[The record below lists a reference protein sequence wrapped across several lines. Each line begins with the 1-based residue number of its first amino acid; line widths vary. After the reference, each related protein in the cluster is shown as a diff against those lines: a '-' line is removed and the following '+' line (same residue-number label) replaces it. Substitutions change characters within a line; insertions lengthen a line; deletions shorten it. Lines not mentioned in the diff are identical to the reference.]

1 MQCWTLQS
9 WTDYSV
15 VGLALC
21 WPATLYSVQESVLT
35 QSHIKLV
42 CTCKIIAI
50 YYWRLTFKLKLTVL
64 AQHPFNDI
72 ELMSTV
78 FRVLL
83 PKFRFIRLQLDF
95 LLLLWRNHT
104 TFKVTVVNFIV
115 FSLLMSPWTYP
126 ASWSVCSMVLTP
138 WNCRKLVLISDKRYS
153 KIECGCK
160 FRLFIYSHGKY

>member
-1 MQCWTLQS
+1 MQCWTVQS

-72 ELMSTV
+72 KLMSTA

-83 PKFRFIRLQLDF
+83 PKFRFSY
-95 LLLLWRNHT
+95 
-104 TFKVTVVNFIV
+104 KVAIGFSFIFMEESYNFQSHSSELHSV
-115 FSLLMSPWTYP
+115 SLLMSPWTYP
-126 ASWSVCSMVLTP
+126 TSWSVHVQHGCNSM
-138 WNCRKLVLISDKRYS
+138 KLS
-153 KIECGCK
+153 KISINIRQEVFK
-160 FRLFIYSHGKY
+160 DRMWL

>member
-1 MQCWTLQS
+1 MQCWTVQS

-72 ELMSTV
+72 KLMSTA

-83 PKFRFIRLQLDF
+83 PKFRFSY
-95 LLLLWRNHT
+95 
-104 TFKVTVVNFIV
+104 KVAIGFSFIFMEESYNFQSHGCELHSV
-115 FSLLMSPWTYP
+115 FSPDV
-126 ASWSVCSMVLTP
+126 SVDISCFMECVQHGFNSM
-138 WNCRKLVLISDKRYS
+138 KLS
-153 KIECGCK
+153 KISINIRQK
-160 FRLFIYSHGKY
+160 VFKDRMWL